1 MEKKI
6 DEKELLEKS
15 KKWAIFYPNYI
26 NSLRTYAQGRKIAKK
41 DCCDNPTAL
50 EIAHIAS
57 ALKLRFVLERAKLH
71 PRTFMLKPNQVI
83 LPGRVRVE
91 LWNEKKEPV
100 NKTIP
105 TRKAFMEFAGQKIPT
120 LKIRH
125 ERIKQVQA
133 RLQAQQAAA
142 EKVNSKKGR
151 NKKKGKKG
159 KRR

>member
-1 MEKKI
+1 
-6 DEKELLEKS
+6 
-15 KKWAIFYPNYI
+15 
-26 NSLRTYAQGRKIAKK
+26 
-41 DCCDNPTAL
+41 
-50 EIAHIAS
+50 
-57 ALKLRFVLERAKLH
+57 
-71 PRTFMLKPNQVI
+71 MLKPNQVI